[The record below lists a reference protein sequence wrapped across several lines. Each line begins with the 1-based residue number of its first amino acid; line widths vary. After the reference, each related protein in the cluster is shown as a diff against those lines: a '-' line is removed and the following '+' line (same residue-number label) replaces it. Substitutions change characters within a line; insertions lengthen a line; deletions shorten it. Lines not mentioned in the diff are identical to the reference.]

1 MNDISIIFCTDLSVK
16 ESIKSTIGNWS
27 KKGLLKN
34 FIFIESYEN
43 NQFLASECINGQY
56 IELLD
61 LKRKLSEI
69 ELHLIR
75 TVALTFPDKKP
86 IDIQS
91 FINYLNLPNNIEFI
105 FLNTI
110 IPKTVWHK
118 NKILNSGTHLAN
130 ANILV
135 SPVDR
140 PNPTRVPVDI
150 NDSNYSSFASINLIS
165 IASLWRG
172 MEKGPFDK
180 EEKNRQGKSDFIVTR
195 NFVRVLLGPDPVD
208 GLIDSLTTND
218 GKWITP
224 NKDYSYPNN
233 DLYLLS
239 DFAFKIM
246 DNFSPSFNFTELK
259 ETNKKQSIGFF
270 DYFKRRYSEI
280 SFDKPLP
287 FLSTKSDTVDQLNE
301 YFSENS
307 DLEIILNEN
316 TLNDVSKL
324 SRTLVS
330 SLSSRGE
337 TSLPKLWRDLRNI
350 IFSLLDGSEL
360 PNEYSEFKQNI
371 IINNVNSIVPKEKM
385 GNFES
390 YVPDDEEDSLEILTE
405 DLEELGQIPA
415 SGMSFFDNFTNKL
428 KEQSILALKSIRLSI
443 QEILEYT
450 LPNDEIV
457 NLYKKLQKRVKLL
470 DRILALYL
478 LNLIIYFVNQI
489 LINGGFVDIILSI
502 PLLDEITPQRILI
515 FLLLL
520 LSYWTYIIFK
530 LFNIFKQ
537 LNADQEESLLKLS
550 NASKQLIEF
559 NSLLNQF
566 KLWEE
571 IYRLLIHESLDKRN
585 LNLELDDSY
594 IDFSPLLSIKG
605 AVGSLKNEVIREI
618 QMSIVKE
625 GWFLDVYKQIENDF
639 RKFSV
644 GKILR
649 MDENILDQID
659 SETTGFQDKDSVR
672 YLFHK
677 FLEEGLGGDSLK
689 NFIQEN
695 VIGIVNKTDSAELF
709 SETLNSG
716 KSLSKFLKETEQ
728 SDSPS
733 ELNFD
738 QNIWSN
744 ISRVFEVQL
753 VDRLKRDDAG
763 SVLFAVDS
771 GSPIQRVIV
780 RTDTS
785 ANVEKR
791 LINNNLDDDQTDLLS
806 SEPPPPDTET
816 EKFSQNSE
824 DY

>member
-639 RKFSV
+639 KKFSV
-644 GKILR
+644 NKILR

>member
-27 KKGLLKN
+27 EKGLLKN

-140 PNPTRVPVDI
+140 PNPLRVPVDI
-150 NDSNYSSFASINLIS
+150 NDSNYSSFASINLIT

-172 MEKGPFDK
+172 MEKSPFDK
-180 EEKNRQGKSDFIVTR
+180 EERNRQGKSDFIVTR

-239 DFAFKIM
+239 DFAFKII
-246 DNFSPSFNFTELK
+246 DNFSSLFHFTELE
-259 ETNKKQSIGFF
+259 ETNKKQTIGFLE
-270 DYFKRRYSEI
+270 YFKRRYSEI

-301 YFSENS
+301 YFSQNS
-307 DLEIILNEN
+307 DIEIILNEN

-337 TSLPKLWRDLRNI
+337 TSLPKLWRDIRNI

-415 SGMSFFDNFTNKL
+415 SGMSFFDNFKNKL

-478 LNLIIYFVNQI
+478 LNIIIYFVNQI

-520 LSYWTYIIFK
+520 LSYWTYIIYK

-537 LNADQEESLLKLS
+537 LNADQGESLLKLS

-605 AVGSLKNEVIREI
+605 AVGSLRREVINEI

-625 GWFLDVYKQIENDF
+625 GWFLDVYKQIEDDF
-639 RKFSV
+639 KKFSV
-644 GKILR
+644 NKILR

-689 NFIQEN
+689 HYIQEN
-695 VIGIVNKTDSAELF
+695 VIGIINKTDSTELF
-709 SETLNSG
+709 SETLDSG
-716 KSLSKFLKETEQ
+716 ESLSEFLNETGQ
-728 SDSPS
+728 SDNPA
-733 ELNFD
+733 ERNFD
-738 QNIWSN
+738 KNIWSN
-744 ISRVFEVQL
+744 ISRVFEVQN
-753 VDRLKRDDAG
+753 VNDFNRDDAG
-763 SVLFAVDS
+763 SNLFAVNS
-771 GSPIQRVIV
+771 GSPIQRTIV

-785 ANVEKR
+785 DNVEKR
-791 LINNNLDDDQTDLLS
+791 LIDNNHDDHHDDHDEEGHDDD
-806 SEPPPPDTET
+806 P
-816 EKFSQNSE
+816 EKFPENPE

>member
-172 MEKGPFDK
+172 MEKGPFDE

-639 RKFSV
+639 KKFSV
-644 GKILR
+644 NKILR

>member
-405 DLEELGQIPA
+405 DLEELGQIPS

-816 EKFSQNSE
+816 EKFSQSSE

>member
-43 NQFLASECINGQY
+43 NKYLASECINGQY
-56 IELLD
+56 IDLLD
-61 LKRKLSEI
+61 LKKKLSEI

-75 TVALTFPDKKP
+75 TVALTFPDSKP
-86 IDIQS
+86 LDIQS

-110 IPKTVWHK
+110 IPTTVWHK
-118 NKILNSGTHLAN
+118 NKTLNSGTHLAN

-140 PNPTRVPVDI
+140 PNPLRVPVDI
-150 NDSNYSSFASINLIS
+150 NDYNYSSFASINLIS
-165 IASLWRG
+165 ISSLWRG
-172 MEKGPFDK
+172 MEKGPFD
-180 EEKNRQGKSDFIVTR
+180 EEERNRQGKSDFIVTR

-239 DFAFKIM
+239 DFAYKIM
-246 DNFSPSFNFTELK
+246 DNFRSSFNFTELE

-337 TSLPKLWRDLRNI
+337 TSLPKLWRDTRNI
-350 IFSLLDGSEL
+350 IFSLLDGSQL

-371 IINNVNSIVPKEKM
+371 IINNVNSIVPKERM

-405 DLEELGQIPA
+405 DLEELGEIPV
-415 SGMSFFDNFTNKL
+415 SGMSFFDNFKNKL

-443 QEILEYT
+443 QEILEYS

-515 FLLLL
+515 FSLLL

-537 LNADQEESLLKLS
+537 LNADQEESMLKLS

-639 RKFSV
+639 KKFSV
-644 GKILR
+644 NKILR

-689 NFIQEN
+689 NFMQEN
-695 VIGIVNKTDSAELF
+695 VIGIINKTGSAELF

-716 KSLSKFLKETEQ
+716 KSLSEFLKETEQ
-728 SDSPS
+728 TDNPS

-738 QNIWSN
+738 KNIWSN
-744 ISRVFEVQL
+744 ISRVFEVQN
-753 VDRLKRDDAG
+753 VNDFNRDDSG

-771 GSPIQRVIV
+771 GSPIMRAIV

-791 LINNNLDDDQTDLLS
+791 LINNNPDDDQTDLPL
-806 SEPPPPDTET
+806 SEPPPPGTDP
-816 EKFSQNSE
+816 EKFSENPE

>member
-91 FINYLNLPNNIEFI
+91 FINYLNLPTNIEFI

-239 DFAFKIM
+239 DFAYKIM
-246 DNFSPSFNFTELK
+246 DNFSSSFNFTELK

-537 LNADQEESLLKLS
+537 LNADQEESLLELS

>member
-140 PNPTRVPVDI
+140 PNPLRVPVDI
-150 NDSNYSSFASINLIS
+150 NDSNYSSFASINLIT

-172 MEKGPFDK
+172 MEKSPFDK
-180 EEKNRQGKSDFIVTR
+180 EERNRQGKSDFIVTR

-239 DFAFKIM
+239 DFAFKII
-246 DNFSPSFNFTELK
+246 DNFSSLFHFTELE
-259 ETNKKQSIGFF
+259 ETNKKQTIGFF
-270 DYFKRRYSEI
+270 EYFKRRYSEI

-301 YFSENS
+301 YFSQNS

-337 TSLPKLWRDLRNI
+337 TSLPKLWRDIRNI

-415 SGMSFFDNFTNKL
+415 SGMSFFDNFKNKL

-478 LNLIIYFVNQI
+478 LNIIIYFVNQI

-520 LSYWTYIIFK
+520 LSYWTYIIYK

-537 LNADQEESLLKLS
+537 LNADQGESLLKLS

-605 AVGSLKNEVIREI
+605 AVGSLRREVINEI

-625 GWFLDVYKQIENDF
+625 GWFLDVYKQIEDDF
-639 RKFSV
+639 KKFSV
-644 GKILR
+644 NKILR

-689 NFIQEN
+689 HYIQEN
-695 VIGIVNKTDSAELF
+695 VIGIINKTDSTELF
-709 SETLNSG
+709 SETLDSG
-716 KSLSKFLKETEQ
+716 ESLSEFLNETGQ
-728 SDSPS
+728 SDNPA
-733 ELNFD
+733 ERNFD
-738 QNIWSN
+738 KNIWSN
-744 ISRVFEVQL
+744 ISRVFEVQN
-753 VDRLKRDDAG
+753 VNDFNRDDAG
-763 SVLFAVDS
+763 SNLFAVNS
-771 GSPIQRVIV
+771 GSPIQRTIV

-785 ANVEKR
+785 DNVEKR
-791 LINNNLDDDQTDLLS
+791 LIDNNPDDDQTDLFSL
-806 SEPPPPDTET
+806 ETPPTDDDP
-816 EKFSQNSE
+816 EKFPENPE